1 MSETK
6 TEVALVS
13 LPTLPAE
20 LENAFLDEAFINGLI
35 EEVRVKASSVVGDLN
50 KGTGRGVYI
59 SMADKVRKTKTMI
72 ENAGKD
78 LVAEMKAKPAKIDAG
93 RKRYRDAFDALAT
106 EIRKPVTDWEEAQA
120 QKKADEEA
128 EEARKWQE
136 AEAKREAEIAAQK
149 KKSDHEVALLLN
161 EKYDRDLADRLAA
174 QERQRI
180 ENEERIRKE
189 AAEKAIRDEQ
199 ARHQAELDAAARRE
213 AEAKLAKE
221 KAERDAREAAE
232 KAAYDLAEAA
242 RWAEADRIKAL
253 EAAEMEKQKA
263 IEKTRREER
272 DRELIRL
279 AEEKRIADEAAAR
292 AANVEHQK
300 AVNNAAA
307 KILVDAGIS
316 AEQAK
321 TCLIAII
328 KQQNANAAA
337 GINSVISVNY

>member
-59 SMADKVRKTKTMI
+59 SMADKVRRTKTLI
-72 ENAGKD
+72 ENAGKE

-93 RKRYRDAFDALAT
+93 RKRYRDALDALAI
-106 EIRKPVTDWEEAQA
+106 EVRKPVTDWEEEQA
-120 QKKADEEA
+120 QIKADREA
-128 EEARKWQE
+128 EEERKWQE
-136 AEAKREAEIAAQK
+136 AEAKREAELLAQK
-149 KKSDHEVALLLN
+149 KEADHEIALLLN
-161 EKYDRDLADRLAA
+161 EKFDRDLTDRLAE

-180 ENEERIRKE
+180 ENEERIRRE
-189 AAEKAIRDEQ
+189 AAAQAIKGEQ

-213 AEAKLAKE
+213 AEQRAATERAERLRVEAE
-221 KAERDAREAAE
+221 QQAERDRVAAIETAKREQEAAIQRE
-232 KAAYDLAEAA
+232 RAAAQAKENA
-242 RWAEADRIKAL
+242 
-253 EAAEMEKQKA
+253 
-263 IEKTRREER
+263 
-272 DRELIRL
+272 RL

-300 AVNNAAA
+300 EVNNAAA
-307 KILVDAGIS
+307 KVLLDAGIS
-316 AEQAK
+316 IEDALK
-321 TCLIAII
+321 CLKAII

>member
-35 EEVRVKASSVVGDLN
+35 EEVRVKASSVVGDLS

-72 ENAGKD
+72 EKAGKE
-78 LVAEMKAKPAKIDAG
+78 LVDEMKAKPAKIDAG

-106 EIRKPVTDWEEAQA
+106 EIRKPVTDWEEEQA
-120 QKKADEEA
+120 QIKADKEA
-128 EEARKWQE
+128 EEERKWQE
-136 AEAKREAEIAAQK
+136 AEAKREAELLAQK
-149 KKSDHEVALLLN
+149 KEADHEVALLLN
-161 EKYDRDLADRLAA
+161 EKYDRDLADRLAE
-174 QERQRI
+174 QERQRS
-180 ENEERIRKE
+180 ENEERIRRE
-189 AAEKAIRDEQ
+189 AAEQAIRDEQ

-213 AEAKLAKE
+213 AEQRAATERAERLRIEAEQKAEQDRLTAIETARREQEAAIQRERAVAQAKE
-221 KAERDAREAAE
+221 NA
-232 KAAYDLAEAA
+232 
-242 RWAEADRIKAL
+242 
-253 EAAEMEKQKA
+253 
-263 IEKTRREER
+263 
-272 DRELIRL
+272 RL

-292 AANVEHQK
+292 AANVAHQK

-316 AEQAK
+316 AETAK
-321 TCLIAII
+321 SCLVAII